1 MTPSQPARHV
11 VILAHPNP
19 RSFNAR
25 VAETYCRAVEACGQ
39 VAVLRD
45 LYAIGFD
52 PVLREAERPGP
63 NLFSAAPD
71 VRAELDIVAGAD
83 ALVLVYP
90 VWFGAPPAMIKG
102 YIDRVMGYAVSP
114 VAMQARKGN
123 GLLRGARLASFS
135 SSAATGPW
143 LAEQGQEMSIRTLVD
158 RYLARA
164 FAMEEAGHVHFGGV
178 VERTTERVVA
188 EHLHQVEQKARHICA
203 VIRAKQPNGDERT

>member
-11 VILAHPNP
+11 VILAHPNA
-19 RSFNAR
+19 RSFNAQ

-63 NLFSAAPD
+63 DLFSAAPD

-83 ALVLVYP
+83 ALILVYP
-90 VWFGAPPAMIKG
+90 VWFGAPPAMMKG

-114 VAMQARKGN
+114 AAMQARKGN
-123 GLLRGARLASFS
+123 GLLQGARLVSFS

-164 FAMEEAGHVHFGGV
+164 FAMEEAGHVHFGGI
-178 VERTTERVVA
+178 VEGTTERVIA
-188 EHLHQVEQKARHICA
+188 EYLHEVEQKARHVCA
-203 VIRAKQPNGDERT
+203 IIRADQPNGDGRP